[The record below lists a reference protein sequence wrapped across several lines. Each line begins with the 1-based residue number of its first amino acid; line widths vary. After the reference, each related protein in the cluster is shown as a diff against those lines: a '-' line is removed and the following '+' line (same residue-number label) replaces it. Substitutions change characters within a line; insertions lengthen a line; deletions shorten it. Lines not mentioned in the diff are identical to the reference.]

1 MEEYIMTE
9 ITGKLFNKLNG
20 KKKLFKILNNN
31 LCHYGFKYKEGYN
44 IDTVMFNPSYECQ
57 PGGLYFC
64 EERFL
69 FDFINYGT
77 KIATVEILDDAR
89 VYVENRKFKVNKIIL
104 SNIILLKD
112 FDKFTD
118 PVFCKLAVQKHGL
131 ALQYVLEQTK
141 ELCTIAIQQNSL
153 ALQYVLKQTEE
164 LCTLARQRKAVE
176 VFRQYAEDYEMYAYD
191 RM

>member
-1 MEEYIMTE
+1 MQQYILSK
-9 ITGKLFNKLNG
+9 ITGTLFNKLNG
-20 KKKLFKILNNN
+20 DTKIYKVLDDN
-31 LCHYGFKYKEGYN
+31 LCHNNVQYKIGLN
-44 IDTVMFNPSYECQ
+44 IFNPSGECQ
-57 PGGLYFC
+57 SSGLNFY
-64 EERFL
+64 EEAFL
-69 FDFINYGT
+69 FENINHGE
-77 KIATVEILDDAR
+77 KIAIVEILDDAI
-89 VYVENRKFKVNKIIL
+89 VYVENNKFKADKIFI